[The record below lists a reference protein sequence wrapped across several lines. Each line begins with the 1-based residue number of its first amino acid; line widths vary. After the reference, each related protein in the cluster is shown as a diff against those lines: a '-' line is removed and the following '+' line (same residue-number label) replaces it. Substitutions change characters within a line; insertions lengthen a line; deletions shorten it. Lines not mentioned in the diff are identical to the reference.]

1 MLGQRRGR
9 WPSIKPPSCGYLV
22 FAGNA
27 WIVCYH
33 RLFIWSNL
41 QVLTIHRIT
50 LFDYSKGADF
60 DYSEVAGFDYSK
72 DKGVDFGYSKVLVS
86 LVKIKALIFKS
97 EDLVRLIV
105 SPHHANMYSAVI
117 AALYE

>member
-1 MLGQRRGR
+1 M
-9 WPSIKPPSCGYLV
+9 

-60 DYSEVAGFDYSK
+60 DYSKGADFDYSEVAGSDYSK
-72 DKGVDFGYSKVLVS
+72 DKDVDFGYSNPWLQQGS
-86 LVKIKALIFKS
+86 SILG
-97 EDLVRLIV
+97 
-105 SPHHANMYSAVI
+105 
-117 AALYE
+117 